1 MNSNRTLPHF
11 YVRFF
16 IGVNMT
22 KQEIIKR
29 FESFGFKLGLDQGLV
44 FGFIK
49 MNTTSVCSMI
59 GENITISL
67 SSNLKQDKDRAV
79 KLMTQLFPTATYIE
93 QNELLHACYFSIQ
106 RIN

>member
-1 MNSNRTLPHF
+1 MATFAKQSVRKISINYNRPKG
-11 YVRFF
+11 RFL

-49 MNTTSVCSMI
+49 RNTTSMCSMM
-59 GENITISL
+59 GGKYNNILI
-67 SSNLKQDKDRAV
+67 
-79 KLMTQLFPTATYIE
+79 I
-93 QNELLHACYFSIQ
+93 
-106 RIN
+106 